1 MDLYTGPMSRPR
13 PPPSRP
19 PPPGESPWAAAAREL
34 ASNPESPQSLR
45 IRSAFNA
52 ALAPREKAIQQ
63 LVDALE
69 VQLES
74 ATPNPAQEAAVTAAI
89 AHWQKACGAQME
101 PALLEDLRAL
111 AARQAMQKRN
121 SPPPMNAILSTMPAA
136 TDVGYQLGI
145 HLQGLGGTW
154 HRLWG
159 ILSIA
164 CQLGDDPDVDAGCQ
178 EVRQQFEQVLG
189 RQIQQQEWSALLDS
203 ARAHANR
210 RTSAGEGQ

>member
-1 MDLYTGPMSRPR
+1 MSHPR
-13 PPPSRP
+13 PPTSRP

-69 VQLES
+69 AQLGS
-74 ATPNPAQEAAVTAAI
+74 VPPDPAQEAAVTAAI
-89 AHWQKACGAQME
+89 AHWQNACGAQME
-101 PALLEDLRAL
+101 PALLEDLREQ
-111 AARQAMQKRN
+111 AARQATQKRN
-121 SPPPMNAILSTMPAA
+121 RPPQMSAILNPMPAA

-145 HLQGLGGTW
+145 HLQGLEGTW

-159 ILSIA
+159 ILRLTY
-164 CQLGDDPDVDAGCQ
+164 QFGDDPDVDSGCQ
-178 EVRQQFEQVLG
+178 EVRQQFETVLG
-189 RQIQQQEWSALLDS
+189 RQIQQQEWGALLDS
-203 ARAHANR
+203 ARDHANR
-210 RTSAGEGQ
+210 STSTGEGQ

>member
-1 MDLYTGPMSRPR
+1 MSRPS
-13 PPPSRP
+13 PPPPRP
-19 PPPGESPWAAAAREL
+19 LPPGESPWAAAAREL

-69 VQLES
+69 AQLES
-74 ATPNPAQEAAVTAAI
+74 ATSGPGQEAAVTAAV

-101 PALLEDLRAL
+101 PALLEDLRAQ
-111 AARQAMQKRN
+111 ATRQATQKRN
-121 SPPPMNAILSTMPAA
+121 RPPQMSAILNPMPAA
-136 TDVGYQLGI
+136 TDVGYQLRI
-145 HLQGLGGTW
+145 HLQGPEGTW

-159 ILSIA
+159 ILSLTY
-164 CQLGDDPDVDAGCQ
+164 QFGDDPDVDPGCL
-178 EVRQQFEQVLG
+178 EVREQFEEILG
-189 RQIQQQEWSALLDS
+189 RQIQQQEWGALLDS

-210 RTSAGEGQ
+210 STSPGEGQ